1 MPVRRNITT
10 YSCAYNESQRTLALL
25 LAMQGDVA
33 AKERSNRGYSALKQ
47 LAIKIYPNP
56 AKEFVT
62 IECKVAKAL

>member
-33 AKERSNRGYSALKQ
+33 AKGRLNRGYSALKQ
-47 LAIKIYPNP
+47 SAIKIYLTLQKNLLPLN
-56 AKEFVT
+56 AK
-62 IECKVAKAL
+62 